1 MQTSTTETRRS
12 QRQHRGVEL
21 TTPPQDNVYCSANR
35 LFVIVPHPP
44 EKIVLNSQKLSVSPR
59 LFKVEIPCAQIGRR
73 RIHMSKK
80 PSDEFSYL
88 SNDPDFVPNPE
99 IEEFM
104 EQEIARAP
112 KDPELLAHRLRNNT
126 AASPK
131 DAGGD
136 LDASWEDVN
145 DSGTESV
152 GGDNPT
158 PDQSMVEEN
167 ANAVGV
173 NFEDNEE
180 LDFLDKIERRDR
192 DRYELDEGSK
202 TTEDM
207 I

>member
-1 MQTSTTETRRS
+1 M
-12 QRQHRGVEL
+12 
-21 TTPPQDNVYCSANR
+21 P
-35 LFVIVPHPP
+35 
-44 EKIVLNSQKLSVSPR
+44 K
-59 LFKVEIPCAQIGRR
+59 KVAE
-73 RIHMSKK
+73 
-80 PSDEFSYL
+80 DFNYL
-88 SNDPDFVPNPE
+88 SNNPEFVPDPE

-104 EQEIARAP
+104 EEEISRAP

-126 AASPK
+126 AASPG

-145 DSGTESV
+145 ESGSETV

-180 LDFLDKIERRDR
+180 LEFIDKIERRDR
-192 DRYELDEGSK
+192 DRFELDPRSK
-202 TTEDM
+202 TTDDM

>member
-1 MQTSTTETRRS
+1 
-12 QRQHRGVEL
+12 
-21 TTPPQDNVYCSANR
+21 
-35 LFVIVPHPP
+35 
-44 EKIVLNSQKLSVSPR
+44 
-59 LFKVEIPCAQIGRR
+59 
-73 RIHMSKK
+73 MSKK
-80 PSDEFSYL
+80 EADDFAYL
-88 SNDPDFVPNPE
+88 SNDPNFVPNPE

-104 EQEIARAP
+104 EEEISRAP
-112 KDPELLAHRLRNNT
+112 RDPEQLAQRLRNNT
-126 AASPK
+126 AASPR

-145 DSGTESV
+145 ESGSESV

-180 LDFLDKIERRDR
+180 LDFLDKIEKRDR
-192 DRYELDEGSK
+192 NRFELDEGSK
-202 TTEDM
+202 TGGDT